1 MAAGRIVQSGTYD
14 ELMQQNGPFRE
25 LATRQLP

>member
-1 MAAGRIVQSGTYD
+1 MEAGRIVQSGTYD
-14 ELMQQNGPFRE
+14 ELMQQNGPFHE